1 MLNTLQLIYMD
12 LNLFMKNKKLV
23 TFLTLVLTIIIV
35 YTILAFIIM
44 YAWNGVIPC
53 IFNLKALTFTQ
64 AICLLIVVR
73 IIAMICN
80 TKYDDYKYI

>member
-1 MLNTLQLIYMD
+1 MKRLIYMD

-23 TFLTLVLTIIIV
+23 TFLIWVLIIVIV

-44 YAWNGVIPC
+44 YAWNRVIPC
-53 IFNLKALTFTQ
+53 IFNLNALNFAQ
-64 AICLLIVVR
+64 AVCLLVVIR

-80 TKYDDYKYI
+80 TKHDDYKYI

>member
-12 LNLFMKNKKLV
+12 LSLFMKNKKLV
-23 TFLTLVLTIIIV
+23 TFLTWVLVTVIV
-35 YTILAFIIM
+35 YIILAFIIM

-53 IFNLKALTFTQ
+53 IFNLNALTFAQ
-64 AICLLIVVR
+64 AVCLLIVVR

-80 TKYDDYKYI
+80 TKSDGYKYI

>member
-1 MLNTLQLIYMD
+1 MD

-23 TFLTLVLTIIIV
+23 TFLIWILAVAIV

-53 IFNLKALTFTQ
+53 IFNFNALTFVQ
-64 AICLLIVVR
+64 AVCLLIVIR
-73 IIAMICN
+73 IIAIICSI
-80 TKYDDYKYI
+80 KYDD